1 MRTVNYSI
9 IIPHYDIPDLLMRC
23 LKSIPVRE
31 DVQVIVVDDCSPGAD
46 KYLEQYPELSRP
58 YLEFYSTPKGGSAGR
73 ARNVGLEHAK
83 GKWLVFADADDFFV
97 DDFGS
102 ILDKYIDKDVDIIY
116 FNIECVLSN
125 DITQKAHTKALN
137 FKDYFNCQEI
147 DEIEFRCHHPMPWG
161 KFIRRNIVGNYNIR
175 FDETRW
181 SNDYFFSVNAGIKA
195 KNISVSREVLYYIT
209 EREKS
214 LSQEFCK
221 TDKEMYV
228 RAEVAFRVQTVI
240 DHSDYPLSR
249 PIFSDDLLRLF
260 QRDKK
265 TFVLYYKKTRELGYS
280 HFKLIKHICKPCGLK
295 DTFLITI
302 YVISHC
308 L

>member
-1 MRTVNYSI
+1 MESINYSI

-46 KYLEQYPELSRP
+46 KYLELYPELSRH
-58 YLEFYSTPKGGSAGR
+58 YLEFYSTPQGGSAGR

-83 GKWLVFADADDFFV
+83 GKWIVFADADDFFV
-97 DDFGS
+97 DDFGG
-102 ILDKYIDKDVDIIY
+102 ILDRYIDKDADIIY
-116 FNIECVLSN
+116 FNIECILSD
-125 DITQKAHTKALN
+125 DITQKAHTKSLN
-137 FKDYFNCQEI
+137 FKSYFNCQEV

-161 KFIRRNIVGNYNIR
+161 KFIRRDIIKNNNVL

-181 SNDYFFSVNAGIKA
+181 SNDYFFSVNVGIKA
-195 KNISVSREVLYYIT
+195 KNIFVSKELLYYIT
-209 EREKS
+209 ERENS

-221 TDKEMYV
+221 TDEEMYV
-228 RAEVAFRVQTVI
+228 RAEVAFRVQTII
-240 DHSDYPLSR
+240 DNSDYRLPR
-249 PIFSDDLLRLF
+249 PIFADDLLRLF

-265 TFVLYYKKTRELGYS
+265 MFVVYYKKMQELGYGN
-280 HFKLIKHICKPCGLK
+280 FKLIKHICKPCGLR
-295 DTFLITI
+295 DSFLITVF
-302 YVISHC
+302 VISHC

>member
-1 MRTVNYSI
+1 MHTVNYSI

-46 KYLEQYPELSRP
+46 KYLELYPELSRP
-58 YLEFYSTPKGGSAGR
+58 YLELYSTPQGGSAGR

-97 DDFGS
+97 DNFED
-102 ILDKYIDKDVDIIY
+102 ILDKYVAINVDIVF

-125 DITQKAHTKALN
+125 DITQEACTKALN
-137 FKDYFNCQEI
+137 FKKYFDHYEI
-147 DEIEFRCHHPMPWG
+147 DDVEFRCHHPMPWG
-161 KFIRRNIVGNYNIR
+161 KFIRRNIVENYDIR

-181 SNDYFFSVNAGIKA
+181 SNDYFFSVNSGIKA
-195 KNISVSREVLYYIT
+195 KNISVTREVLYYIT
-209 EREKS
+209 ERENS

-221 TDKEMYV
+221 TDEEMYV

-240 DHSDYPLSR
+240 EHSDYRLSR